1 MAESTRTRE
10 SELTALANDFDIV
23 GELGGAPGTRFL
35 IATRKPVDGKRRDD
49 SGRVIIEIVRSPEG
63 DESHAL
69 DHVASDTKLLS
80 TLRHRRLVPVLEGRW
95 VGDDAFA
102 VVREQVD
109 DPSVSDL
116 LERGDPFTNVRTAA
130 LLREVHGLL

>member
-1 MAESTRTRE
+1 MAESTRT
-10 SELTALANDFDIV
+10 SEPVFTALADEFDIV
-23 GELGGAPGTRFL
+23 GELGGAPGTRFF
-35 IATRKPVDGKRRDD
+35 IATRKGAGDGKRRDD

-80 TLRHRRLVPVLEGRW
+80 TLRHRRLVPILEGRW

-109 DPSVSDL
+109 DPSVDRKS
-116 LERGDPFTNVRTAA
+116 V
-130 LLREVHGLL
+130 V

>member
-1 MAESTRTRE
+1 MPDSTRT
-10 SELTALANDFDIV
+10 SEPVYTALADEFDIV

-35 IATRKPVDGKRRDD
+35 IATRKSVDGKRRDD
-49 SGRVIIEIVRSPEG
+49 PGRVIIEIVRSPEG

-80 TLRHRRLVPVLEGRW
+80 SLRHRRLVPILEGRW

-109 DPSVSDL
+109 HPSVAAPVA
-116 LERGDPFTNVRTAA
+116 RGDPLTNVRTAA
-130 LLREVHGLL
+130 ILREVHGL